1 MIVCGGLLCG
11 DRVPLAKMPA
21 RRASYETYRALP
33 YPALIRGR
41 FERGCNAMTDPGVPH
56 DDMLSFLWR
65 SGMDVPHDRGPGED
79 AALPRPVADV
89 LAALRAAPSHG
100 ELTGLDPVLTE
111 PRRTALPLSR
121 RWRSP
126 PSLVIHRPASTRARA
141 RRHHDDEPKF

>member
-1 MIVCGGLLCG
+1 MIVCGPALRRPGALT
-11 DRVPLAKMPA
+11 KMPA

-65 SGMDVPHDRGPGED
+65 SGMDVPQDRGPGED
-79 AALPRPVADV
+79 AALSRPVADV
-89 LAALRAAPSHG
+89 LAALRAAPSPG

-111 PRRTALPLSR
+111 PRRAALPLRR

-126 PSLVIHRPASTRARA
+126 RPGHTPAGKHKGKGRAASR
-141 RRHHDDEPKF
+141 